1 MTGYTVVKYMTPWI
15 IETDPGYSAIFL
27 PPINR
32 LEIPIVP
39 LVGLVDTDTYFNN
52 VNIPFIHTA
61 MLPDEKKH
69 VIPAGTPICQ
79 VIPFKREEWKAE
91 YTWMENKPLAKQK
104 KERVKITK
112 DRLDWY
118 KNNAHQKKKYV

>member
-1 MTGYTVVKYMTPWI
+1 M
-15 IETDPGYSAIFL
+15 E
-27 PPINR
+27 
-32 LEIPIVP
+32 
-39 LVGLVDTDTYFNN
+39 
-52 VNIPFIHTA
+52 
-61 MLPDEKKH
+61 PDEKKH

-79 VIPFKREEWKAE
+79 VIPYKREDWKAE